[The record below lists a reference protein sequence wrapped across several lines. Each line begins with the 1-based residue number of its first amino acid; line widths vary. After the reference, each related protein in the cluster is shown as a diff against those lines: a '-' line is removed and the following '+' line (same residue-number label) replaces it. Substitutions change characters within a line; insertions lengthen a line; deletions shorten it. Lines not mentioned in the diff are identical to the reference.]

1 MTEEIIISKMNK
13 MPESLKKE
21 ALNYIEYLLRRY
33 QENQDKRK
41 PKFGSAKGMY
51 KMASDFDAPLDDF
64 KDYM

>member
-41 PKFGSAKGMY
+41 AKFGSAKGMY
-51 KMASDFDAPLDDF
+51 KMALDFDAPLDDF